1 MRSNLGC
8 KLKFIL
14 NLNLFKTKY
23 MKTIV
28 AIASQNKKTIFEH
41 AGKCRNFI
49 IYTIYNNEIESKKVL
64 ELEKDETLHNVSHN
78 QNINFTSTLFDVDI
92 LLTRGIGNGLI
103 QKLARQNVACY
114 KIEET
119 DPDTAIEKLL
129 NGTLEAVAPV
139 SHEKSGCNCNC
150 GGGHKHHHG
159 EHHHH

>member
-1 MRSNLGC
+1 
-8 KLKFIL
+8 
-14 NLNLFKTKY
+14 

-28 AIASQNKKTIFEH
+28 AVASQNKKIIFEH

-49 IYTIYNNEIESKKVL
+49 IYTINDDIVESKKIL
-64 ELEKDETLHNVSHN
+64 ELEKDETLHNASHN
-78 QNINFTSTLFDVDI
+78 ENKTFTSTLFDVDI

-119 DPDTAIEKLL
+119 DPDTAIDKLIK
-129 NGTLEAVAPV
+129 GTLEAVAPV

-150 GGGHKHHHG
+150 GGGHGHNHG
-159 EHHHH
+159 QHHHHH